1 MLCFMLAKARRR
13 MPRSEVNIK
22 EREMKFK
29 LKLVQAGL
37 VAAMATAS
45 AASMAA
51 VFPDFQVA
59 EGSVPG
65 SSVHNFTADKI
76 TGNYVEIVTF
86 TPTGVGTG
94 TFDTSI
100 KWNAGQFV
108 ANDGTTP
115 VTTQLGSFGTGGYGL
130 YALLQGSGSFSTSGG
145 VTTFN
150 FNPGGSLNVWIDP
163 NLDTTF
169 TAPATGAGAW
179 TTGNTGD
186 PDYLIATGA
195 LFGGADTLDPG
206 LSTCVGGINC
216 GSFGTSTSFL
226 LTALGSSYFTGPVPF
241 YNMSFE
247 SGQLNSFIVAGTQSI
262 NGSLDV
268 VFGVPEPT
276 SIALMG
282 LGLLGLGVSLRR
294 RKQAA

>member
-1 MLCFMLAKARRR
+1 
-13 MPRSEVNIK
+13 
-22 EREMKFK
+22 MKFN

-45 AASMAA
+45 AGSMAA
-51 VFPDFQVA
+51 VFPDFQVS

-65 SSVHNFTADKI
+65 SAVNTFSADKI

-100 KWNAGQFV
+100 KWQAGQYV
-108 ANDGTTP
+108 ANNGTTP
-115 VTTQLGSFGTGGYGL
+115 VTTQLGSFGASGYGL
-130 YALLQGSGSFSTSGG
+130 YALLQGSGTFSTSGAG

-163 NLDTTF
+163 NADTTF
-169 TAPATGAGAW
+169 TAPGTGAGAW

-186 PDYLIATGA
+186 PDYLIANGA
-195 LFGGADTLDPG
+195 LFGGQGTLDPT
-206 LSTCVGGINC
+206 LSTCVGGGINC

-226 LTALGSSYFTGPVPF
+226 LTALGSQYFTGPVPF
-241 YNMSFE
+241 YNVSFE
-247 SGQLNSFIVAGTQSI
+247 SGQLNSFQVAGTQSI

-282 LGLLGLGVSLRR
+282 LGLVGLGVSLRR
-294 RKQAA
+294 RKQA

>member
-1 MLCFMLAKARRR
+1 
-13 MPRSEVNIK
+13 
-22 EREMKFK
+22 MKFNM
-29 LKLVQAGL
+29 KLVQASL

-45 AASMAA
+45 AGSMAA
-51 VFPDFQVA
+51 IFPDFQVS

-65 SSVHNFTADKI
+65 SGVNTFTADKI
-76 TGNYVEIVTF
+76 TGNYVEVVTF
-86 TPTGVGTG
+86 TPLTATSG

-100 KWNAGQFV
+100 KWQAGQYV

-115 VTTQLGSFGTGGYGL
+115 VITQLGSFGSAGYGL
-130 YALLQGSGSFSTSGG
+130 YALLQGSGTFSTNGAG

-163 NLDTTF
+163 NANTTF

-186 PDYLIATGA
+186 PDYLIANGA
-195 LFGGADTLDPG
+195 LFGGQGTLDPT
-206 LSTCVGGINC
+206 LSTCVGGGINC

-226 LTALGSSYFTGPVPF
+226 LTALGSQYFTAPVPF
-241 YNMSFE
+241 YNVSFQ
-247 SGQLNSFIVAGTQSI
+247 SGQLNSFQVAGTQSI

-282 LGLLGLGVSLRR
+282 LGLVGLGVSLRR

>member
-1 MLCFMLAKARRR
+1 
-13 MPRSEVNIK
+13 
-22 EREMKFK
+22 MKFNM
-29 LKLVQAGL
+29 KLVQASL

-45 AASMAA
+45 AGSMAA
-51 VFPDFQVA
+51 VFPDFQVS

-65 SSVHNFTADKI
+65 SAVNTFPADKI

-100 KWNAGQFV
+100 KWQAGQYV

-115 VTTQLGSFGTGGYGL
+115 VTTQLGSFGAGGYGL
-130 YALLQGSGSFSTSGG
+130 YALLQGSGTFSTSGAG

-163 NLDTTF
+163 NADTTF
-169 TAPATGAGAW
+169 TAPGTGAGAW

-186 PDYLIATGA
+186 PDYLIANGA
-195 LFGGADTLDPG
+195 LFGGQGTLDPT
-206 LSTCVGGINC
+206 LSTCVGGGINC

-226 LTALGSSYFTGPVPF
+226 LTALGSQYFTGPVPF
-241 YNMSFE
+241 YNVSFE
-247 SGQLNSFIVAGTQSI
+247 SGQLNSFQVAGTQSI

-282 LGLLGLGVSLRR
+282 LGLVGLGVSLRR
-294 RKQAA
+294 RKQA

>member
-1 MLCFMLAKARRR
+1 
-13 MPRSEVNIK
+13 
-22 EREMKFK
+22 MKFNM
-29 LKLVQAGL
+29 KLVQASL

-45 AASMAA
+45 AGSMAA
-51 VFPDFQVA
+51 VFPDFQVS

-65 SSVHNFTADKI
+65 SVVNTFTADKI
-76 TGNYVEIVTF
+76 TGNYVEVVTF
-86 TPTGVGTG
+86 TPLTATTG
-94 TFDTSI
+94 TFSTSI
-100 KWNAGQFV
+100 KWQAGQFV

-115 VTTQLGSFGTGGYGL
+115 VTTQLGSFGSNGYGL
-130 YALLQGSGSFSTSGG
+130 YALLQGSGTFSTSGAG

-163 NLDTTF
+163 NANTTF

-186 PDYLIATGA
+186 PDYLIASGA
-195 LFGGADTLDPG
+195 LFGGSGTLDPT
-206 LSTCVGGINC
+206 LSSCVGGINC

-226 LTALGSSYFTGPVPF
+226 LTALGSQYFTAPVPF
-241 YNMSFE
+241 YNVSFE
-247 SGQLNSFIVAGTQSI
+247 SGQLNSFQVAGTQTI

-282 LGLLGLGVSLRR
+282 LGLVGLGVSLRR
-294 RKQAA
+294 RKQA

>member
-1 MLCFMLAKARRR
+1 
-13 MPRSEVNIK
+13 
-22 EREMKFK
+22 MKFN
-29 LKLVQAGL
+29 LKVVQASL
-37 VAAMATAS
+37 IAAMATAS
-45 AASMAA
+45 AGSMAA
-51 VFPDFQVA
+51 VFPDFQVT

-65 SSVHNFTADKI
+65 ASANTFTADKI

-86 TPTGVGTG
+86 TPTGLGTG

-100 KWNAGQFV
+100 KWQAGQFV
-108 ANDGTTP
+108 SLDGTTP
-115 VTTQLGSFGTGGYGL
+115 IGSQLAPSVGFTTPNQYGL
-130 YALLQGSGSFSTSGG
+130 YALLQGSGTFSTSGTG

-163 NLDTTF
+163 NADTTF

-179 TTGNTGD
+179 TTGNTVD

-195 LFGGADTLDPG
+195 LFGGQGTLDPN
-206 LSTCVGGINC
+206 LSTCTGGGINC

-226 LTALGSSYFTGPVPF
+226 LTALGSQYFTAPVPF
-241 YNMSFE
+241 YKFSFQ
-247 SGQLNSFIVAGTQSI
+247 SGQLNSFQVTDTQSI

-282 LGLLGLGVSLRR
+282 LGLVGLGVSLRR
-294 RKQAA
+294 RKQA

>member
-1 MLCFMLAKARRR
+1 MLAKARKANAQI
-13 MPRSEVNIK
+13 RSQLK
-22 EREMKFK
+22 EHEMKFNM
-29 LKLVQAGL
+29 KLVQASL

-45 AASMAA
+45 AGSMAA
-51 VFPDFQVA
+51 VFNDFQVS

-65 SSVHNFTADKI
+65 SVVNTFTADKI
-76 TGNYVEIVTF
+76 TGNYVEV
-86 TPTGVGTG
+86 VS
-94 TFDTSI
+94 FDGAGNFATSI
-100 KWNAGQFV
+100 KWQAGQYV

-115 VTTQLGSFGTGGYGL
+115 LTTQLGSFGSSGYGL
-130 YALLQGSGSFSTSGG
+130 YALLQGTGTYSTNGAG
-145 VTTFN
+145 ITTFN

-163 NLDTTF
+163 DANTSF

-186 PDYLIATGA
+186 PDYLIASGA
-195 LFGGADTLDPG
+195 LFGGTGTLDPT
-206 LSTCVGGINC
+206 LSSCKNGGINC

-226 LTALGSSYFTGPVPF
+226 LTALGSQYFTAPVPF
-241 YNMSFE
+241 YNVSFE
-247 SGQLNSFIVAGTQSI
+247 SGQLNSFVVAGTQTI

-282 LGLLGLGVSLRR
+282 LGLVGLGVSLRR
-294 RKQAA
+294 RKQA

>member
-86 TPTGVGTG
+86 TPTGGH
-94 TFDTSI
+94 
-100 KWNAGQFV
+100 
-108 ANDGTTP
+108 
-115 VTTQLGSFGTGGYGL
+115 GY
-130 YALLQGSGSFSTSGG
+130 
-145 VTTFN
+145 V
-150 FNPGGSLNVWIDP
+150 
-163 NLDTTF
+163 
-169 TAPATGAGAW
+169 
-179 TTGNTGD
+179 
-186 PDYLIATGA
+186 
-195 LFGGADTLDPG
+195 
-206 LSTCVGGINC
+206 
-216 GSFGTSTSFL
+216 
-226 LTALGSSYFTGPVPF
+226 
-241 YNMSFE
+241 
-247 SGQLNSFIVAGTQSI
+247 
-262 NGSLDV
+262 
-268 VFGVPEPT
+268 
-276 SIALMG
+276 
-282 LGLLGLGVSLRR
+282 
-294 RKQAA
+294 